1 MDDKPSPIAEMLES
15 VSSALAARR
24 SNLVER
30 VRRIELALESYRR
43 AVESQLARDFARDHA
58 FKQPP
63 APALSPE
70 RAAELLK
77 TLVDALPEQH
87 AQAPESE
94 SGPAT
99 LTGSSALAES
109 GQVEAQ
115 NAPLSSHPAL
125 SSAAKQGKIVV
136 IGALAGRDRASA
148 VPAELAEHVE
158 WIDTERDGAH
168 AIGNL
173 PQRVRQ
179 GRVAAVVILDRAV
192 QHRHTE
198 PVVAQA
204 REHAVP
210 VAFAGQGGKASIAR
224 AFAQIEA
231 ALTQRP
237 RV

>member
-43 AVESQLARDFARDHA
+43 AVESQLARDFARDHS

-87 AQAPESE
+87 ATAPESD
-94 SGPAT
+94 GVPAT
-99 LTGSSALAES
+99 LAGNVLGEV

-125 SSAAKQGKIVV
+125 CSAAKQGKIVV

-179 GRVAAVVILDRAV
+179 GRVAAIVILDRAV

-224 AFAQIEA
+224 ALAQIEV

>member
-43 AVESQLARDFARDHA
+43 AVESQLVRDFARDHA

-87 AQAPESE
+87 APAPESE
-94 SGPAT
+94 NGPAT
-99 LTGSSALAES
+99 LAGSVLGDISQL
-109 GQVEAQ
+109 EAQ
-115 NAPLSSHPAL
+115 HAPLSSHPAL
-125 SSAAKQGKIVV
+125 CSAAKLGKIVV

-148 VPAELAEHVE
+148 LPAELADHVE

-224 AFAQIEA
+224 ALAQIEA
-231 ALTQRP
+231 TLTQRP